1 MTILL
6 ILISILA
13 ILNILFFI
21 LFISL
26 KSQNKDLISGIK
38 FTNEIIS
45 QFDLYNKILNEKI
58 QESYDIILV
67 RDISVYIN
75 NKENFDDKDFH
86 GLSKSFCLYFRKFTG
101 RPIYNRLII
110 LFGSENQLIE
120 YLVLRFN
127 KLLMETRLK
136 SNF

>member
-6 ILISILA
+6 ILISIL
-13 ILNILFFI
+13 IVSNIIFFI
-21 LFISL
+21 SFILSKSKNKSL
-26 KSQNKDLISGIK
+26 LSGTL
-38 FTNEIIS
+38 FTNEIIA

-58 QESYDIILV
+58 KESYDVVLV
-67 RDISVYIN
+67 KDISVYLN
-75 NKENFDDKDFH
+75 NKENFDSKDFH

-110 LFGSENQLIE
+110 LFGDEKQFVE

-127 KLLMETRLK
+127 KMLMETRLK